1 MTPHFYGT
9 RICATPFLTVRHIRG
24 GYGRCQEVRTV
35 WDIWVVAIT
44 AGFFLLAFALVRWF
58 DAI

>member
-1 MTPHFYGT
+1 MRDG
-9 RICATPFLTVRHIRG
+9 PFLTVRHICD
-24 GYGRCQEVRTV
+24 GYRRSQEVKTV

-44 AGFFLLAFALVRWF
+44 AGFFVLAFALVRWF

>member
-1 MTPHFYGT
+1 MPGG
-9 RICATPFLTVRHIRG
+9 PFLTVRPIRAR
-24 GYGRCQEVRTV
+24 YGPGQEVRTV

-44 AGFFLLAFALVRWF
+44 AGFFVLAFALVRWF

>member
-1 MTPHFYGT
+1 MRDLYASH
-9 RICATPFLTVRHIRG
+9 RLAAPFLTVRPVRG
-24 GYGRCQEVRTV
+24 RYVWVQEVRTV

-44 AGFFLLAFALVRWF
+44 AGFFVLAFALVRWF

>member
-1 MTPHFYGT
+1 M
-9 RICATPFLTVRHIRG
+9 CATPFLTVRHIRG

-44 AGFFLLAFALVRWF
+44 AGFFLLAFTLVRWF

>member
-1 MTPHFYGT
+1 MP
-9 RICATPFLTVRHIRG
+9 RAPFLTVRHMSG

-35 WDIWVVAIT
+35 WDIWVIVIT
-44 AGFFLLAFALVRWF
+44 AVFFALAFALVRWF

>member
-1 MTPHFYGT
+1 MLDLYGT
-9 RICATPFLTVRHIRG
+9 RRRHAPFLTVRHIRG
-24 GYGRCQEVRTV
+24 GYGRWQEVRTV

-44 AGFFLLAFALVRWF
+44 AGFFVLAFALVRWF

>member
-1 MTPHFYGT
+1 V
-9 RICATPFLTVRHIRG
+9 ATVR
-24 GYGRCQEVRTV
+24 GRRWRTM